1 MRLDRIRIQIRPRGH
16 LEALDLA
23 VAVVRRHWIGL
34 GVATAVGAAPFLA
47 FNLWAFD
54 EEDVRVEGAAAV
66 AFYAIVLLFQAPWA
80 TALIT
85 LYLGQATFADR
96 IQPRRIAR
104 DFARSL
110 GQMFLF
116 QGLLRGAILA
126 TCVGAPFALLFLKYL
141 NEILLL
147 ERSPVG
153 RVYRRLATF
162 HGRIKARILGETAF
176 DLALGVLSTLILVWG
191 LRALVEIWSGD
202 WSTGLIEF
210 ESADLLLY
218 WFPVF
223 SGPGQVAA
231 WLAISF
237 FTVVRFVSYL
247 DCRIRREGWDVEL
260 KLRTA
265 AQAAR
270 ATEAA

>member
-1 MRLDRIRIQIRPRGH
+1 VQLDRIRIQIRPRSR

-23 VAVVRRHWIGL
+23 VAVCRRHWLGL
-34 GVATAVGAAPFLA
+34 GVATAVGVAPFLV

-54 EEDVRVEGAAAV
+54 DESVRRNPDEAALL
-66 AFYAIVLLFQAPWA
+66 YALVLLMQAPWA
-80 TALIT
+80 TAGIT

-110 GQMFLF
+110 GQMILF
-116 QGLLRGAILA
+116 QGLLRGAIVS
-126 TCVGAPFALLFLKYL
+126 TCLGALFVPLLMKHL
-141 NEILLL
+141 NEIILL
-147 ERSPVG
+147 ERSPLG
-153 RVYRRLATF
+153 RVYRRMTAF

-176 DLALGVLSTLILVWG
+176 DLALGLLATLILVWG
-191 LRALVEIWSGD
+191 LRALVEIWNDD

-210 ESADLLLY
+210 QWADALLY

-223 SGPGQVAA
+223 SRPGQVAV
-231 WLAISF
+231 WLTIAF
-237 FTVVRFVSYL
+237 FAVARFVSYL

-260 KLRTA
+260 KLRSA